1 MAGVLVGGVFA
12 AGCDTAPVES
22 VQVSTLD
29 GGRALVSSPDEP
41 GVAGREPPKLVE
53 DLRIGSLDG
62 PCDAFGKLYSLA
74 VDQAGR
80 IYAADQL
87 TGEVKVFSPTG
98 DCIRTFGGRGEG
110 PGEFAMLAGVAW
122 QPPGFLWAIDAMGSR
137 MTVFDSLGV
146 PLATHRVGDG
156 RSAGL
161 PWPMWVDGHGDL
173 HHWDPGSRT
182 ITKFGT
188 GPELV
193 PLDSTSLPSLPRVA
207 GNVSERWVR
216 EGVMVT
222 YGIPHSPRIRFTV
235 DRDGQVWLVTTSS
248 FDLHE
253 TTYAGDTLRTV
264 QLRRSPVPLEGR
276 ERDSIASARGI
287 ASNRLPNSKLLMER
301 IHVAADGWIWVEPRE
316 KPTRAWDVFD
326 ERGYY
331 LGPVVPPV
339 PIETEPFPV
348 FGAGSV
354 TAVTE
359 DELGVQYIVRLVL
372 TR

>member
-1 MAGVLVGGVFA
+1 
-12 AGCDTAPVES
+12 
-22 VQVSTLD
+22 
-29 GGRALVSSPDEP
+29 
-41 GVAGREPPKLVE
+41 
-53 DLRIGSLDG
+53 
-62 PCDAFGKLYSLA
+62 
-74 VDQAGR
+74 
-80 IYAADQL
+80 
-87 TGEVKVFSPTG
+87 
-98 DCIRTFGGRGEG
+98 
-110 PGEFAMLAGVAW
+110 MLAGIVW
-122 QPPGFLWAIDAMGSR
+122 QPPGLLWAIDAMGSK

-146 PLATHRVGDG
+146 PVATHRVGDG

-161 PWPMWVDGHGDL
+161 PWPMWVDVHGNL
-173 HHWDPGSRT
+173 HHWDPGRRS
-182 ITKFGT
+182 ITKFGI

-193 PLDSTSLPSLPRVA
+193 PLDSTFLPSLPRVA
-207 GNVSERWVR
+207 SNVSERWVR
-216 EGVMVT
+216 EGVMAI

-235 DRDGQVWLVTTSS
+235 DRGGQVWLVTTSS

-264 QLRRSPVPLEGR
+264 QLRRPPAPLEGR
-276 ERDSIASARGI
+276 ERDSVASATGI
-287 ASNRLPNSKLLMER
+287 ASYRLPSSKLLLEQ
-301 IHVAADGWIWVEPRE
+301 IHVASDGWIWVEPRE

-372 TR
+372 TM